1 MVFKIFCDINVSH
14 IKEEDLYGN
23 ENISYEFIPK
33 FDDDKENWDPHCT
46 KKHPSISVQS
56 YESIISKKDNDV
68 PIKNAQEE
76 RKKLILGEKE
86 SVIEN
91 IISKKSKLKE
101 KSSKPISEKKIGPN
115 EKENLKKRKDL
126 ESEIEIENV
135 KENLK
140 MQDRKISSYSSEND
154 TIEFEENVISENSIT
169 LIQKRKRIEKRQ
181 RRPLE
186 DITSLF
192 VPEESLVSPKRTKI
206 VKDDEEKSSE
216 KIDSSL
222 KNSKSISLKEKKESI
237 EKFITCSE
245 TSKEN
250 KSPKCKT
257 PLGNINH
264 HSSININNNTNIKCI
279 NNSQSIT
286 ISKPCLIDVKKNKP
300 GKRTYRIP
308 KKALK
313 SSPKLINFSPKIF
326 R

>member
-115 EKENLKKRKDL
+115 EKENLK
-126 ESEIEIENV
+126 
-135 KENLK
+135 

-206 VKDDEEKSSE
+206 VK
-216 KIDSSL
+216 
-222 KNSKSISLKEKKESI
+222 
-237 EKFITCSE
+237 
-245 TSKEN
+245 
-250 KSPKCKT
+250 
-257 PLGNINH
+257 
-264 HSSININNNTNIKCI
+264 
-279 NNSQSIT
+279 
-286 ISKPCLIDVKKNKP
+286 V
-300 GKRTYRIP
+300 
-308 KKALK
+308 
-313 SSPKLINFSPKIF
+313 NFYILF
-326 R
+326 NFFFLLF